1 MEDKKEKE
9 IENKVQS
16 VSPEEHFEYT
26 TKRELKRTMTFV
38 LVVSIVF
45 STLLGGLLGYI
56 ASSSFV
62 NNNSS
67 GKTLSSITE
76 NVPSVNQQSAVIS
89 AVKKTNPAVVSI
101 IASQYVSNNNS
112 FNNIFNFLNNGGS
125 NSSGGGSN
133 SSGGSLQEVAAGSGF
148 IITSDGYI
156 LTNKHVVASK
166 TYSYTVIMNNGVNY
180 KATVVARDPTNDLAV
195 VKINATNLPTLTLGN
210 SSNLQL
216 GSDVIA
222 IGNALGQYQNTVDT
236 GVISGLGR
244 TVQAQNPE
252 TGAVENLTGM
262 IQTDAEINPGNSG
275 GPLLNL
281 EGQVIGINTAI
292 AQSAQGI
299 GFAIPINQ
307 AKADVSSILKNNGK
321 IIKPELGVTYEM
333 VTPGIQKSKNLPY
346 SYGAIIVKSGSNS
359 GVLSNT
365 PASRAGLKTG
375 DVILEVNGVKVNNM
389 NPLSYLIGE
398 QQINST
404 ITLKVYTKNKNV
416 KNFSVTLNKVF
427 S

>member
-1 MEDKKEKE
+1 
-9 IENKVQS
+9 
-16 VSPEEHFEYT
+16 
-26 TKRELKRTMTFV
+26 
-38 LVVSIVF
+38 
-45 STLLGGLLGYI
+45 
-56 ASSSFV
+56 
-62 NNNSS
+62 
-67 GKTLSSITE
+67 
-76 NVPSVNQQSAVIS
+76 
-89 AVKKTNPAVVSI
+89 
-101 IASQYVSNNNS
+101 
-112 FNNIFNFLNNGGS
+112 
-125 NSSGGGSN
+125 
-133 SSGGSLQEVAAGSGF
+133 
-148 IITSDGYI
+148 
-156 LTNKHVVASK
+156 
-166 TYSYTVIMNNGVNY
+166 
-180 KATVVARDPTNDLAV
+180 
-195 VKINATNLPTLTLGN
+195 
-210 SSNLQL
+210 
-216 GSDVIA
+216 
-222 IGNALGQYQNTVDT
+222 
-236 GVISGLGR
+236 
-244 TVQAQNPE
+244 
-252 TGAVENLTGM
+252 M